1 MDGII
6 VIDKPKGVTSH
17 DVVDRIRRI
26 SGVRRVGHGGTLDPL
41 ATGLLVIL
49 IGRATKMS
57 EEVMG
62 GDKEYVATIKL
73 GEERDTDDAMG
84 VVTNV
89 AAVPQDAIERLQ
101 AALPKFT
108 GDILQRPP
116 AYSAIKKNGTKL
128 YKMARKGIKI
138 EAEPRAVRV
147 DSIAVEVGLLP
158 FVQLR
163 IKCSKGTYIRAL
175 ARDLGREIG
184 SFAHIVELRRTRSGA
199 FKIEDGKKLS
209 EISTLQDIMV
219 MLDDPPLLW
228 HLQTKEKQS

>member
-89 AAVPQDAIERLQ
+89 AAVPQ
-101 AALPKFT
+101 
-108 GDILQRPP
+108 P
-116 AYSAIKKNGTKL
+116 A
-128 YKMARKGIKI
+128 
-138 EAEPRAVRV
+138 
-147 DSIAVEVGLLP
+147 
-158 FVQLR
+158 
-163 IKCSKGTYIRAL
+163 
-175 ARDLGREIG
+175 
-184 SFAHIVELRRTRSGA
+184 RSLVA
-199 FKIEDGKKLS
+199 
-209 EISTLQDIMV
+209 
-219 MLDDPPLLW
+219 
-228 HLQTKEKQS
+228 